1 MQKTYKAKAVA
12 GAGVLSM
19 LTGALLVF
27 APSAGAGPTFNPD
40 DYDAHLKQAH
50 HNVVDGEFANQEDD
64 CPDWSPSDGSSFHF
78 ILSGG
83 NEFETLSVAFDT
95 TGGTTANDVREG
107 LEPGTGFIAE
117 PHGQHAYVEAPAGSR
132 LIDAVAMVDGN
143 DTEFNLSHVCTG
155 ETTTSSSVPE
165 ETTSTSEPEET
176 TTTTEETTT
185 TTEETTT
192 TTEATTTTTEATTTT
207 TEATTTTTEATT
219 TTEPEATTT
228 TEGDVD
234 GTSTT
239 VGEDPTSTTEGE
251 VDSDEVTTT
260 QGPEVLDNTVRT
272 GALPRTGSAT
282 DRLAPIG
289 AALMILGAILVGGS
303 RRSLLAED

>member
-1 MQKTYKAKAVA
+1 MQTTYKAKAVA

-19 LTGALLVF
+19 LAGALLVF
-27 APSAGAGPTFNPD
+27 APSAGAGPTFNEAN
-40 DYDAHLKQAH
+40 YDAHLKQVH

-78 ILSGG
+78 ILGG
-83 NEFETLSVAFDT
+83 GSEFESLSVAFDT
-95 TGGTTANDVREG
+95 TGGTTANDVRND
-107 LEPGTGFIAE
+107 LQPGTGFIAH
-117 PHGQHAYVEAPAGSR
+117 PHGQHAYVQAPAGSR
-132 LIDAVAMVDGN
+132 LIDAVAMVDGT

-155 ETTTSSSVPE
+155 ETTTSSSTSE
-165 ETTSTSEPEET
+165 ATTSTTEGTTTTEET
-176 TTTTEETTT
+176 TTTTEATTT

-207 TEATTTTTEATT
+207 TT
-219 TTEPEATTT
+219 EATTT
-228 TEGDVD
+228 TEGDVA

-239 VGEDPTSTTEGE
+239 VDETTTTEGE
-251 VDSDEVTTT
+251 VNRDAVTTT
-260 QGPEVLDNTVRT
+260 QDPEVLDNTVRS
-272 GALPRTGSAT
+272 GALPRTGTAS

-303 RRSLLAED
+303 RRSLFAKD

>member
-1 MQKTYKAKAVA
+1 MRKTYKAKAVA

-27 APSAGAGPTFNPD
+27 APSAGAGPTFNEAN
-40 DYDAHLKQAH
+40 YDAHLKVVH
-50 HNVVDGEFANQEDD
+50 HNVVDGEFGTQEDD
-64 CPDWSPSDGSSFHF
+64 CPGWSPSDGSSFHF
-78 ILSGG
+78 VLGG
-83 NEFETLSVAFDT
+83 GSEFESLSVAFDT
-95 TGGTTANDVREG
+95 TGGSTANDIRPD
-107 LEPGTGFIAE
+107 LQPGTGFLAE

-132 LIDAVAMVDGN
+132 LIDAVAMVDG
-143 DTEFNLSHVCTG
+143 DDDEFNLSHVCTG
-155 ETTTSSSVPE
+155 ETTTSSSTSQA
-165 ETTSTSEPEET
+165 TTSTSQATTSTTEGT
-176 TTTTEETTT
+176 TTTTEATTS
-185 TTEETTT
+185 TTEATTT

-219 TTEPEATTT
+219 TTE
-228 TEGDVD
+228 GDVLNT
-234 GTSTT
+234 TST
-239 VGEDPTSTTEGE
+239 VGEDPTSTTGGD

-260 QGPEVLDNTVRT
+260 QGPAVLDNTVGGRS
-272 GALPRTGSAT
+272 LPRTGSAT

>member
-19 LTGALLVF
+19 LAGALLVF

-155 ETTTSSSVPE
+155 ETTTSSSSVPE

-207 TEATTTTTEATT
+207 TEATTTTT
-219 TTEPEATTT
+219 EATTT